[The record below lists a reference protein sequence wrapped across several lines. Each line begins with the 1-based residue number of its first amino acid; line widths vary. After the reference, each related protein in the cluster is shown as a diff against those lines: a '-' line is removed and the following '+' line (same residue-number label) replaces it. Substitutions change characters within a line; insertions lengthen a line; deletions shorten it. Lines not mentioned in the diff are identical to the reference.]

1 MARKSHGWEKRR
13 RSTARRFLPWPAL
26 ESGGTSL
33 YWQWQPLLWPF
44 CLCLS
49 HLPPPNLHACAHYF
63 PFPQHRHARDEAD
76 GEELGTPSKARA
88 HCSLLAQ
95 GTVAAAPPPEPW
107 RAQGSAAAVL
117 GSLGVLGTLLVIAVL
132 SGDPA
137 VLPWAYAA
145 LGAGTLHA
153 TLALLLPRT
162 LTLGEG
168 ALITQV
174 RLLKGRAGRGPR
186 I

>member
-1 MARKSHGWEKRR
+1 MDGRRGGGARHGGACLGLHWSLVAPACIGNGSLRYGPFVDVFLTSHHP
-13 RSTARRFLPWPAL
+13 TYLCVL
-26 ESGGTSL
+26 TTS
-33 YWQWQPLLWPF
+33 
-44 CLCLS
+44 
-49 HLPPPNLHACAHYF
+49 

-95 GTVAAAPPPEPW
+95 GPVATAPPPEPW

-117 GSLGVLGTLLVIAVL
+117 GSLGVLGALLVIAVL